1 MNAFRDH
8 RYFIKVL
15 FGCSLAHII
24 HPELLFF
31 WVHPLFCIKLRG
43 QHLYLAVAERSSSH
57 PKTNK
62 YWGLVWLFLAL
73 NTNYIWLY
81 SWNWVKNLLRPFWT
95 HLVIRSPGS
104 WAPFEIWV
112 NILKFGR
119 TCNGLVWFCIQGKFW
134 QFKRGV
140 GYIQAKIASIC
151 INNLH
156 ILSTTSILFP
166 YNLRFL
172 LCSENP

>member
-1 MNAFRDH
+1 MNGFREH

-81 SWNWVKNLLRPFWT
+81 SWNWVKNLLRPIWT
-95 HLVIRSPGS
+95 HFCHPQSRILSPFRLSWLPFLLKILKLVIFFFIAKLKGLR
-104 WAPFEIWV
+104 
-112 NILKFGR
+112 ILDCGWLK
-119 TCNGLVWFCIQGKFW
+119 CVQIGL
-134 QFKRGV
+134 
-140 GYIQAKIASIC
+140 
-151 INNLH
+151 N
-156 ILSTTSILFP
+156 
-166 YNLRFL
+166 RFFTQCQL
-172 LCSENP
+172 YSQM

>member
-1 MNAFRDH
+1 MNAFRKD

-73 NTNYIWLY
+73 ITNYIWLY
-81 SWNWVKNLLRPFWT
+81 SWNWVKNLLRPIWT
-95 HLVIRSPGS
+95 HFSHPQSR
-104 WAPFEIWV
+104 
-112 NILKFGR
+112 
-119 TCNGLVWFCIQGKFW
+119 
-134 QFKRGV
+134 
-140 GYIQAKIASIC
+140 
-151 INNLH
+151 
-156 ILSTTSILFP
+156 ILSPFFTVARYLEVISEVGLFESAK
-166 YNLRFL
+166 NETFWL
-172 LCSENP
+172 LWPRRGCPRVKMKLELDLLSLKI